1 MMLIMMALFWHIY
14 W

>member
-1 MMLIMMALFWHIY
+1 MLIMMALFWHIY